1 MMGAALRIHTYEN
14 PHYAFFTMLSRNSK
28 EKMLVRVFH
37 ELPSW

>member
-1 MMGAALRIHTYEN
+1 MMGAVLRIHTYEN

-28 EKMLVRVFH
+28 EKMLLRVFH